1 MATKRCG
8 KCQLVK
14 SVTEFNKN
22 TKDRDGLR
30 NSCKMCCQN
39 TNAVTTQRGLDILQS
54 LAMTQGCCKLCQRPY
69 TNEDWYF
76 FEFDHIDPS
85 LKQSKKET
93 EARWVSGHQDEF
105 FQRVALNL
113 QLLCIKCH
121 KIKTS
126 KELQLGGAVHQKKF
140 GVTKPAEVVELGWNL
155 FTQPPTLEDFETYSY
170 HLREGDWITVR
181 DINGKLISYE
191 HHTNF
196 IKTN

>member
-1 MATKRCG
+1 MATKQCSI
-8 KCQLVK
+8 CQLVK
-14 SVTEFNKN
+14 SLTEFNKN
-22 TKDRDGLR
+22 NGNQDRLSTYCRVCQSKYTANRTK
-30 NSCKMCCQN
+30 
-39 TNAVTTQRGLDILQS
+39 RGLSVLQD
-54 LAMTQGCCKLCQRPY
+54 LAITIGCCSHCQRPY
-69 TNEDWYF
+69 TNEDWHF

-85 LKQSKKET
+85 LKQSRRET
-93 EARWVSGHQDEF
+93 DTKWIASNLNEF
-105 FQRVALNL
+105 FTRVAPNL
-113 QLLCIKCH
+113 QLLCVKCH

-126 KELQLGGAVHQKKF
+126 KELKIGGTIYEKSS

-170 HLREGDWITVR
+170 HAREGDWITVR

>member
-1 MATKRCG
+1 MKSKRCH

-14 SVTEFNKN
+14 SATEFSRQPKN
-22 TKDRDGLR
+22 SHGLQT
-30 NSCKMCCQN
+30 NCKLCNQI
-39 TNAVTTQRGLDILQS
+39 TNARTTQRGLDILQS

-85 LKQSKKET
+85 LKQTRRET
-93 EARWVSGHQDEF
+93 ESRWVNGHQVEF
-105 FQRVALNL
+105 FERVAPNL

-126 KELQLGGAVHQKKF
+126 KEQQIGGAVHQKKF

-155 FTQPPTLEDFETYSY
+155 FTQPPTVEDRETYSY
-170 HLREGDWITVR
+170 HAREGDWITVR
-181 DINGKLISYE
+181 DIDGKLISYE

-196 IKTN
+196 IKIK